1 MKKQVF
7 LLLTLSVLC
16 LAACQ
21 SESAPT
27 AKATAPEPTASIDT
41 TLTGQF
47 GISTDNSVIEWV
59 GTKPSGSQ
67 HNGTIKLQSGELNLF
82 KGNIT
87 GGNLV
92 LDMNT
97 IAVSDLEGSD
107 KTDLEGHL
115 KDGDFF
121 ETNKFPT
128 GGFEFG
134 STMPLENDPSGAKQ
148 VVAGSLTLKGIAK
161 PIRIPFNMRI
171 EAGKV
176 MVEAP
181 EFSIN
186 RLEWDIKYKSGF
198 IGTAKEKMI
207 DDFIKLKIKLV
218 AELPV
223 Q

>member
-1 MKKQVF
+1 MKKQAIF
-7 LLLTLSVLC
+7 LLF
-16 LAACQ
+16 LAAIGFTACQ

-27 AKATAPEPTASIDT
+27 VKATTPEPITTTDT
-41 TLTGQF
+41 TTAGLF
-47 GISTDNSVIEWV
+47 PISTENSVIEWV
-59 GTKPSGSQ
+59 GSKASGSQ

-92 LDMNT
+92 LDMNS

-128 GGFEFG
+128 GDIAFG